1 MSFYSPYFLLLL
13 PLAVGALIY
22 LRLKKSRQPG
32 VKFSSGVFVRNLKPT
47 PKVTLSQN
55 LIFLRL
61 ASLVFIVFALAR
73 PQSPIKE
80 ERIETEGIDIV
91 LALDVSGSMLAED
104 FTLQDKR
111 TNRLSVVKEVV
122 KDFIQERESDRIGM
136 VVFASRAYT
145 AAPLTLDYNWLLQNL
160 ERVKV
165 GMIEDGTA
173 IGSGLASAL
182 NRLKSTKAKS
192 KIVILLTDGR
202 NNAGKIS
209 PLTAAEAASSLGVK
223 VYTIGAGTKGLAPFP
238 VADFFGRT
246 VYQKVKID
254 IDEDTLKEI
263 AEKTKA
269 KYFRA
274 TDTESLKKIY
284 QEINKMEKTSIEE
297 RGYSQ
302 YRELFSLFLIP
313 GLLLL
318 LGEIILTNTVV
329 RRFP

>member
-1 MSFYSPYFLLLL
+1 MSFYNPYFLLLL
-13 PLAVGALIY
+13 LFVAGCFIY
-22 LRLKKSRQPG
+22 VKLKKSRYPG
-32 VKFSSGVFVRNLKPT
+32 VKFSSGMFVRNLKPT
-47 PKVTLSQN
+47 LKVALSQN
-55 LIFLRL
+55 LIFLRM

-73 PQSPIKE
+73 PQSPVRE
-80 ERIETEGIDIV
+80 ERIETEGIDII

-111 TNRLSVVKEVV
+111 ANRLSVVKEVV
-122 KDFIQERESDRIGM
+122 KDFIQVRESDRIGM
-136 VVFASRAYT
+136 VVFAARAYT
-145 AAPLTLDYNWLLQNL
+145 AAPLTLDYSWLLQNL
-160 ERVKV
+160 ERVKI

-182 NRLKSTKAKS
+182 NRLKDTKAKS
-192 KIVILLTDGR
+192 KIIILLTDGR

-209 PLTAAEAASSLGVK
+209 PLTAAEAANSLGVK

-263 AEKTKA
+263 AEKTKG

-274 TDTESLKKIY
+274 TDTDSLKEIY
-284 QEINKMEKTSIEE
+284 QEIDKMEKTSIEE
-297 RGYSQ
+297 RGYAE
-302 YRELFSLFLIP
+302 YKELFSLFLIP

-318 LGEIILTNTVV
+318 LGEIILTNTVI

>member
-1 MSFYSPYFLLLL
+1 
-13 PLAVGALIY
+13 
-22 LRLKKSRQPG
+22 
-32 VKFSSGVFVRNLKPT
+32 VFVRNLKPT